1 MTETAL
7 SWYTPVIS
15 AAAKLNI
22 RELVLYAMLGS
33 LTFCAK
39 AAMMMLPNIEPVS
52 LMVMLF
58 AVTFGRKCFYPISV
72 YVALEFLVYG
82 LNLWSI
88 NYLYIWF
95 ILAMF
100 AWIFRDMQSSLG
112 WAVLSGGFG
121 LLFGLL
127 CAPVYIVTGGIQSAI
142 AWWISGIP
150 FDLLHCAGNFA
161 MALMLFC
168 PMRKALQRLLPQPVM
183 CRGTVVSR
191 TSI

>member
-15 AAAKLNI
+15 AAAKPNI
-22 RELVLYAMLGS
+22 RELTLYAMLGS

-39 AAMMMLPNIEPVS
+39 VAMMMLPNIEPVS

-58 AVTFGRKCFYPISV
+58 AVTFGRKCLYPIYV
-72 YVALEFLVYG
+72 YVALEYMVYG
-82 LNLWSI
+82 INLWSI
-88 NYLYIWF
+88 NYLYIWL
-95 ILAMF
+95 IPALC
-100 AWIFRDMQSSLG
+100 AWLFRDMQSSLG
-112 WAVLSGGFG
+112 WAVLSGCFG

-127 CAPVYIVTGGIQSAI
+127 CAPVYIATGGIRAAI

-150 FDLLHCAGNFA
+150 FDLLHCVGNFA

-168 PMRKALQRLLPQPVM
+168 PMRKALQRLLPPPVM
-183 CRGTVVSR
+183 YQGTAVPH
-191 TSI
+191 TSN